1 MENSLKP
8 IIAAPPEF
16 LPIHRKMLH
25 PYMSLNRIWV
35 LCFSNERAAIAI
47 PSNDRRWFCVWSDAG
62 RMTDAEG
69 AAMWKWYES
78 GGYAIVAGFLMA
90 RDVSAFN
97 PGAAP
102 PMTEAKAIMV
112 ERGRS
117 AHEEYLQLLIES
129 GQREFA
135 LGVIAGPW
143 HGLCDALTQPGQHRI
158 HPSALMHALTE
169 AGWQDAGRV
178 HSRTYPAKRQIFVS
192 PAMLAKYSKTQLRDM
207 VETPATIGL
216 RVV

>member
-1 MENSLKP
+1 
-8 IIAAPPEF
+8 
-16 LPIHRKMLH
+16 
-25 PYMSLNRIWV
+25 
-35 LCFSNERAAIAI
+35 
-47 PSNDRRWFCVWSDAG
+47 
-62 RMTDAEG
+62 
-69 AAMWKWYES
+69 
-78 GGYAIVAGFLMA
+78 
-90 RDVSAFN
+90 
-97 PGAAP
+97 
-102 PMTEAKAIMV
+102 MTEAKAIMV